1 MAYTEIN
8 KKFRR
13 QGGSNIISI
22 KDIPMLMDV
31 NSEDEYKVTYT
42 KNKITIEKE

>member
-1 MAYTEIN
+1 MAYTEIG

-22 KDIPMLMDV
+22 KDVPLYLDV
-31 NSEDEYKVTYT
+31 NDKDDYKVTYS
-42 KNKITIEKE
+42 KNKIVIEKE